1 MIKKISFIVCFILL
15 IGVNNETLANISIV
29 ANVDDEIITNYDLK
43 KESDYLKILNP
54 NLAQLNNEQI
64 LELAKNSLV
73 NEIIKKKEIEKFID
87 IKSENSFVEQY
98 LKDLYTKLNFSTE
111 KDFENLLEKKK
122 GFTIDEVKKKIKV
135 ELFWN
140 EMIYSKYKNQIK
152 IDKEEIIKKIDKLTN
167 NKYNE
172 YLLSEIVFIKKKDL
186 SLENLVNEIKQ
197 SINEIGFNNTAN
209 IYSISQSAKLG
220 GKLGWINENSLSK
233 PILEKL
239 KLINTGT
246 FTDVVRVGNNYLL
259 LKIEQ
264 VRIKE
269 QKIDKEKEYS
279 QLVQIETN
287 KQLNQFSKIYFD
299 KSKMNYSINE
309 N

>member
-1 MIKKISFIVCFILL
+1 MMIKKISFIVCFILL
-15 IGVNNETLANISIV
+15 IGVNNETLANFSIV

-152 IDKEEIIKKIDKLTN
+152 IDKKK
-167 NKYNE
+167 
-172 YLLSEIVFIKKKDL
+172 
-186 SLENLVNEIKQ
+186 
-197 SINEIGFNNTAN
+197 
-209 IYSISQSAKLG
+209 
-220 GKLGWINENSLSK
+220 
-233 PILEKL
+233 
-239 KLINTGT
+239 
-246 FTDVVRVGNNYLL
+246 NY
-259 LKIEQ
+259 K
-264 VRIKE
+264 
-269 QKIDKEKEYS
+269 
-279 QLVQIETN
+279 
-287 KQLNQFSKIYFD
+287 
-299 KSKMNYSINE
+299 
-309 N
+309 

>member
-1 MIKKISFIVCFILL
+1 MMIKKISFIVCFILL

-140 EMIYSKYKNQIK
+140 EMIYSKY
-152 IDKEEIIKKIDKLTN
+152 
-167 NKYNE
+167 
-172 YLLSEIVFIKKKDL
+172 
-186 SLENLVNEIKQ
+186 
-197 SINEIGFNNTAN
+197 
-209 IYSISQSAKLG
+209 
-220 GKLGWINENSLSK
+220 
-233 PILEKL
+233 
-239 KLINTGT
+239 
-246 FTDVVRVGNNYLL
+246 
-259 LKIEQ
+259 
-264 VRIKE
+264 
-269 QKIDKEKEYS
+269 
-279 QLVQIETN
+279 
-287 KQLNQFSKIYFD
+287 
-299 KSKMNYSINE
+299 
-309 N
+309 